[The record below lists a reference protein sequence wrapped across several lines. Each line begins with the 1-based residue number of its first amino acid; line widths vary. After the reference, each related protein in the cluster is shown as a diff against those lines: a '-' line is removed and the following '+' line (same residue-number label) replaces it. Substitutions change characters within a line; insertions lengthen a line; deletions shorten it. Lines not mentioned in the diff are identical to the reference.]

1 MLVVADTSVLV
12 PALTKFDGEGNAAR
26 SFLNDLADGRELQ
39 ILKNFSQLEFLS
51 AMRRLNANRQLSD
64 EGAMA
69 AIKRFVELPAKRRE
83 VTQPM
88 AIRIWELRNNHS
100 AYDGA
105 FIALTERLTSIESTA
120 VLATADAKLCASP
133 TISIQTELFSYQE

>member
-1 MLVVADTSVLV
+1 MLVVVDTSVLI
-12 PALTKFDGEGNAAR
+12 PALTKFDDEGQAAR
-26 SFLNDLADGRELQ
+26 RWLSSLVAGGELQ

-51 AMRRLNANRQLSD
+51 AMRKLNSQGKITD
-64 EGAMA
+64 EGAMEA
-69 AIKRFVELPAKRRE
+69 LKRFIELPAKRRE

-88 AIRIWELRNNHS
+88 AVRIWELRNNHS

-105 FIALTERLTSIESTA
+105 FIALVERLSSAEGAT

-133 TISIQTELFSYQE
+133 TISIQTELFSYEG